1 MSRRSGQ
8 RAKTTAGYDAR
19 HAKLGA
25 PGPAALIGTAAKAV
39 PVTLVAGAAGS
50 ALALS
55 GTASAATDVPAG
67 LAGSSLVRS
76 GAADVAAMKTAAHIR
91 IGRAHHAGRRSA
103 YTVVSG

>member
-8 RAKTTAGYDAR
+8 RARTPAGYDAR
-19 HAKLGA
+19 HAKPGA

-39 PVTLVAGAAGS
+39 PVTLAAGAAGS

-67 LAGSSLVRS
+67 LAGSSLAGS
-76 GAADVAAMKTAAHIR
+76 GAADVAAMKTAAHIV
-91 IGRAHHAGRRSA
+91 ISRANRAGHH
-103 YTVVSG
+103 